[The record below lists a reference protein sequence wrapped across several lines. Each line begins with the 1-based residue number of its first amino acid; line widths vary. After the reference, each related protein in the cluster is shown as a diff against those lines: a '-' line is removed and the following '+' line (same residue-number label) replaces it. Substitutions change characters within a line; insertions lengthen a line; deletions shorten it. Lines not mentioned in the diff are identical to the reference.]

1 MVRTIPPRAAALA
14 ALWVAALAGPFAVPD
29 AAAPALATVAALLSV
44 AALGAAGALASGVL
58 RPRVARWPS
67 EAGLVALPLAIA
79 LATASGGIASPGLPL
94 VALAALAFSWP
105 RGVRWAAAVAGGSG
119 ALLLALQALGPGAP
133 SVSSALGGIALLG
146 GIGVIPALH
155 AQRAATA
162 LARVRELSRGPRSF
176 VSTDPNG
183 HAAVEDAGGGPAL
196 SIAEARD
203 EEERRHAQALAAYL
217 AQVREQV
224 GADEVVFWRFDTSR
238 EGLLAAAWSTEGAA
252 EPAQFASGE
261 WSSIIVWSAQERI
274 VHSAGSGATPVVAAA
289 PVLVGDDC
297 VGAISASAQ
306 AGLREGRDALRRWLP
321 RYAAHVAMLD
331 NLLEKRRD
339 AALHNRQMAALL
351 NAAHEFQAGR
361 SIDALGQ
368 SICDAALRVT
378 AAERVALVRWH
389 SEAGQGSVQHTSAQH
404 WVAAGTAV
412 TSYAHTGAAC
422 VSALP
427 HVWEDARFL
436 DGDTPLF
443 GGEERRRPHVSVAV
457 VPFSRNGVVIGA
469 LVLEGGSP
477 GDLRQ
482 RDVRNV
488 RLLTALAAVSLETV
502 WEMEKVA
509 QRALTDPLTGLANR
523 RHFDEYYSR
532 MLAAVD
538 RGGEGLSLIIADVD
552 FFKRVNDSYGHA
564 AGDAVLKAVAATI
577 RDSARAV
584 DLCARFGGEEI
595 VLVLPSTSLA
605 AACEVA
611 ERLRQA
617 VSRRVV
623 RCEGREIMVTAS
635 FGVASYPESAH
646 GRDAVFPAA
655 DRALYRAKHDGR
667 NCVRFAPAISSTTAS

>member
-1 MVRTIPPRAAALA
+1 LLRTLPPRT
-14 ALWVAALAGPFAVPD
+14 AALAGLWIAALVGPFVAPD
-29 AAAPALATVAALLSV
+29 GAERALATVAALLTV
-44 AALGAAGALASGVL
+44 AALGAAGALVAGVL
-58 RPRVARWPS
+58 RPRDPRWLPL
-67 EAGLVALPLAIA
+67 AALVGLPLAIA
-79 LATASGGIASPGLPL
+79 LTGASGGLLSPGLPL
-94 VALAALAFSWP
+94 VALAALALAWP
-105 RGVRWAAAVAGGSG
+105 HGVRGAAVVAAGATALVLLLHWLARGAPPLSAAVAG
-119 ALLLALQALGPGAP
+119 
-133 SVSSALGGIALLG
+133 VALLG
-146 GIGVIPALH
+146 AIAVIPALQ
-155 AQRAATA
+155 ASRAAAA
-162 LARVRELSRGPRSF
+162 LERMRELGRGPRRW

-183 HAAVEDAGGGPAL
+183 HAAVEEAGGGPAL
-196 SIAEARD
+196 TIAEARD
-203 EEERRHAQALAAYL
+203 EEERRHAEALAAYL
-217 AQVREQV
+217 TQVREQV
-224 GADEVVFWRFDTSR
+224 GADEVVFWRYDASR
-238 EGLLAAAWSTEGAA
+238 EGLIAAAWSTEGAA
-252 EPAQFASGE
+252 TPAQFASSE

-289 PVLVGDDC
+289 PVVVADDC
-297 VGAISASAQ
+297 VGALSVSAQ
-306 AGLREGRDALRRWLP
+306 EGLREGRDTLRRWLP
-321 RYAAHVAMLD
+321 RYAAHVALLD

-361 SIDALGQ
+361 SIEALGQ

-389 SEAGQGSVQHTSAQH
+389 AEAGQGSVQHTSAHH
-404 WVAAGTAV
+404 WVAAGTTV
-412 TSYAHTGAAC
+412 TSYAHSGAAC

-436 DGDTPLF
+436 EADTPLF
-443 GGEERRRPHVSVAV
+443 GGEERRRPHASLAV

-469 LVLEGGSP
+469 IVLEGRNP
-477 GDLRQ
+477 GDMCQ

-523 RHFDEYYSR
+523 RHFDDYYTR
-532 MLAAVD
+532 MLAAAD

-564 AGDAVLKAVAATI
+564 AGDAVLKTVAATI
-577 RDSARAV
+577 RDSARAM

-595 VLVLPSTSLA
+595 VLVLPNTSLA

-617 VSRRVV
+617 VARRIV
-623 RCEGREIMVTAS
+623 RCEGREISVTAS

-646 GRDAVFPAA
+646 ARDAVFPAA
-655 DRALYRAKHDGR
+655 DRALYKAKHDGR
-667 NCVRFAPAISSTTAS
+667 NCVRYAPPISSATAS